1 MKDDK
6 SLQTHNPS
14 NSVPPSQPS
23 PYQLLK
29 NQSDKMGSVAT
40 KTFAE
45 LKEFLNQEIPLPP
58 VADHFLDSVKAKLL
72 KEKDESLR
80 KIAELKNAVRQS
92 HEVLAGAQ
100 TITLFPD
107 EIIVDRTKIT
117 IIKRYS
123 FWSTDVIS
131 IQIEDVLNVS
141 TSTGLLFGSLTIA
154 SRVMNTT
161 DHFDIHLLWRRDA
174 IDLKHVIQGYAIAK
188 HSGIDTSVLPREA
201 MLETLRELGHDA
213 GM

>member
-6 SLQTHNPS
+6 SLQTHNSS
-14 NSVPPSQPS
+14 NSVPPSS

-29 NQSDKMGSVAT
+29 GQRDKMGTVAT
-40 KTFAE
+40 KTIAE
-45 LKEFLNQEIPLPP
+45 LKDFLNQEIPLPP
-58 VADHFLDSVKAKLL
+58 AADHFFDNVKAKLTGEKDAKLQQIAQL
-72 KEKDESLR
+72 KE
-80 KIAELKNAVRQS
+80 AVRKS

-141 TSTGLLFGSLTIA
+141 TSIGILFGSLTIA

-161 DHFDIHLLWRRDA
+161 DHFDIHLLWRKDA
-174 IDLKHVIQGYAIAK
+174 IDLKHVIQGYVIAK
-188 HSGIDTSVLPREA
+188 HSGIDTSVLPRDE
-201 MLETLRELGHDA
+201 MLETLRELGHDS
-213 GM
+213 GI

>member
-6 SLQTHNPS
+6 SQQTHNTP
-14 NSVPPSQPS
+14 NSASMPPS
-23 PYQLLK
+23 K
-29 NQSDKMGSVAT
+29 DRHITIGSVAT

-45 LKEFLNQEIPLPP
+45 LKDFLNQEIPLPP
-58 VADHFLDSVKAKLL
+58 AADHFFDNVKAKLVG
-72 KEKDESLR
+72 EKDAKLR
-80 KIAELKNAVRQS
+80 QIAELKEAVRRS

-141 TSTGLLFGSLTIA
+141 TSIGILFGSLTIA

-174 IDLKHVIQGYAIAK
+174 IDLKHVIQGYVIAK
-188 HSGIDTSVLPREA
+188 HSGIDTSVLPRDE
-201 MLETLRELGHDA
+201 MLETLRELGHDS
-213 GM
+213 GI

>member
-6 SLQTHNPS
+6 SLQTHNSS
-14 NSVPPSQPS
+14 NSVPPSS

-29 NQSDKMGSVAT
+29 GQRDKMGTVAT
-40 KTFAE
+40 KTIAE
-45 LKEFLNQEIPLPP
+45 LKDFLNQEIPLPP
-58 VADHFLDSVKAKLL
+58 VADHFFDNVKAKLTGEKDAKLQQIAQL
-72 KEKDESLR
+72 KE
-80 KIAELKNAVRQS
+80 AVRKS

-123 FWSTDVIS
+123 FWSTDEIS

-141 TSTGLLFGSLTIA
+141 TSIGILFGSLTIA

-161 DHFDIHLLWRRDA
+161 DHFDIHLLWRKDA
-174 IDLKHVIQGYAIAK
+174 IDLKHVIQGYVIAK
-188 HSGIDTSVLPREA
+188 HSGIDTSVLPRDE
-201 MLETLRELGHDA
+201 MLETLRELGHDS
-213 GM
+213 GI